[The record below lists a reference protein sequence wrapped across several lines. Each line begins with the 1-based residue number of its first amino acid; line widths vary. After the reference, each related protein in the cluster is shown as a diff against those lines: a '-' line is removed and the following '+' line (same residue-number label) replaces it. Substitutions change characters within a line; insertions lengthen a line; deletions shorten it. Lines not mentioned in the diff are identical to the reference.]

1 MTKGYAGSKHLLRG
15 LSFAALLLAGTQAVA
30 SDIADAAMNNDYDS
44 VFSLLDNGADV
55 NEPQV
60 DGQTALHW
68 AVVANETDAVR
79 RLIEAGADV
88 NAKNRV
94 NATPLMLAA
103 INGAPEI
110 IEMLLDRGANPNER
124 VTETNDTVLM
134 LAARTGVP
142 EAVEL
147 LLNYGAEVNEYE
159 SYSRTTALM
168 WAASEGHAEVVSLLI
183 ENGADIDAHSLYIPQ
198 DNIGTYSG
206 FQGQSPRERHD
217 YEKGLLLPWSSGE
230 LTALVFAARQGHLDA
245 VRVLVEAG
253 ADINAR
259 AADGQTALTLS
270 INNGHF
276 DISRYLIEADA
287 DVNVQDAQGFTPL
300 YYAVEARNM
309 EVAPGFPWMVTED
322 TLPLMKQLL
331 DAGADPNLEIH
342 SVTRARMHEGTPLVL
357 YSTALARAA
366 FSGDLE
372 STKLLL
378 EHGADPHIKS
388 KENESVLSLAAG
400 SGFIMGYHKWRPI
413 TERLELIKILV
424 DDYGLDVNEYDNYG
438 LTPLMMAANLG
449 DVEVIKYLIEKG
461 ARLDDHD
468 LGTKNTNG
476 TEPLMPVDYALG
488 IGTYRPNRTVVYNR
502 EAAEYMVALMEER
515 GIKHTTSECTLRGFT
530 CTQADMDA
538 GNATPADIKRGRDY
552 RVGL

>member
-1 MTKGYAGSKHLLRG
+1 MTKGYVNSRHLLHG
-15 LSFAALLLAGTQAVA
+15 VSLAAMLLAGTSAIA

-44 VFSLLDNGADV
+44 VFSLIDKGVDV

-68 AVVANETDAVR
+68 AVVANETEVVR
-79 RLIEAGADV
+79 KLIEAGADV

-103 INGAPEI
+103 INGAPQI
-110 IEMLLDRGANPNER
+110 IEMLLDRGADPNER

-142 EAVEL
+142 QAVEL
-147 LLNYGAEVNEYE
+147 LLAYGAEVNDRETYTN
-159 SYSRTTALM
+159 TTALM
-168 WAASEGHAEVVSLLI
+168 WAASEGHTEVVSLLI
-183 ENGADIDAHSLYIPQ
+183 DNGADMETQSLYIPQ

-206 FQGQSPRERHD
+206 FQGQGPRQRHD
-217 YEKGLLLPWSSGE
+217 YEKGPMPWSSGE
-230 LTALVFAARQGHLDA
+230 LTALVFAARQGHLST
-245 VRVLVEAG
+245 VSELIESG

-276 DISRYLIEADA
+276 DISSYLIEKGA

-322 TLPLMKQLL
+322 TLPLMRQLL
-331 DAGADPNLEIH
+331 EAGADPNLEIH

-357 YSTALARAA
+357 YATALARAA
-366 FSGDLE
+366 FSGDLD

-388 KENESVLSLAAG
+388 VENESVLAVAAG

-413 TERLELIKILV
+413 TERLEVIKLLV
-424 DDYGLDVNEYDNYG
+424 DEHGLDVNSYDNYG

-449 DVEVIKYLIEKG
+449 DVEVIKYLIDKG

-488 IGTYRPNRTVVYNR
+488 IGTFRPNRTVVYNR
-502 EAAEYMVALMEER
+502 EAAEYMVALMKEK
-515 GIKHTTSECTLRGFT
+515 GIVHTTSECTLRGFT

-538 GNATPADIKRGRDY
+538 GNASPADIKRGRDY
-552 RVGL
+552 RTGL